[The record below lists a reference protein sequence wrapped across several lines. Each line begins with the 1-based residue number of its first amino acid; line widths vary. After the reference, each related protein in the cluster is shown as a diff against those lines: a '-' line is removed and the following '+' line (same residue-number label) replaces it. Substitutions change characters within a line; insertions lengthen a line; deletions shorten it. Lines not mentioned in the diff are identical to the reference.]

1 MRYSELVDCD
11 LNNGEGARVSLWVS
25 GCPHKCKG
33 CHNMELWKEESG
45 EYRSVFSVL
54 PTINKYVSE
63 TYVKGLSVLGGE
75 PLAPYNIDDVLSI
88 IKSVKETYPNKDIW
102 VWTGYK
108 IEDFDNY
115 NELFKH
121 IDVIIDGKYEE
132 TLPTKK
138 KWRGSDNQRMF
149 KNINGKFILID

>member
-1 MRYSELVDCD
+1 MELWDK
-11 LNNGEGARVSLWVS
+11 NNGE
-25 GCPHKCKG
+25 
-33 CHNMELWKEESG
+33 
-45 EYRSVFSVL
+45 YRDVFSVTL
-54 PTINKYVSE
+54 EVSE
-63 TYVKGLSVLGGE
+63 YMVEPYIKGLSVLGGE
-75 PLAPYNIDDVLSI
+75 PFAPYNLKDVLGV